1 MTGWW
6 TTSAA
11 GLPNSTSVHC
21 TIKTLQGTSMATPA
35 TAGMAVIIRQYF
47 MSGFYGSTTVGV
59 ADSTKG
65 FTPSGAL
72 IKAMLIHSA
81 VPLTKAVEVSTT
93 TGHTVVNTWTSVQLP
108 DNNQGYGRIQLDNAL
123 YFGGAASLLCD
134 VVANCPFGNGSMTH
148 TLPAASNILPLT
160 YFVWGGVSM
169 HRSNV
174 TANRLGQY
182 FYFKTTSSSSLSAIK
197 VTLVWTDYPGSSS
210 STASQLVNQL
220 DVTVEGPVTSSGAC
234 SPPSCSVYNS
244 LLYKSTTAPRN
255 PHAMVKIP
263 ASSLVSSSLYR
274 IYVGPWKQSSSSTIT
289 QINIGQPFSLVAT
302 TDNALL
308 ASSSGGGSLKPYTSA
323 DVPFPKYTMSGSPAT
338 YVSSV
343 ATTLIVVFSIVVALL
358 GGIAGVIYMS
368 HKQAARLEE
377 EEIAQRIGD
386 AMVAS
391 GAVPP
396 HVQ

>member
-1 MTGWW
+1 
-6 TTSAA
+6 
-11 GLPNSTSVHC
+11 
-21 TIKTLQGTSMATPA
+21 
-35 TAGMAVIIRQYF
+35 

-59 ADSTKG
+59 ADSTKS

-81 VPLTKAVEVSTT
+81 IPLTKAVEVSTT

-108 DNNQGYGRIQLDNAL
+108 DNNQGYGRIQLDNVL
-123 YFGGAASLLCD
+123 YFGGAASLLCS
-134 VVANCPFGNGSMTH
+134 VAANCPVETGSTTSPSH
-148 TLPAASNILPLT
+148 TYPTVANILSLT

-169 HRSNV
+169 HSSNV
-174 TANRLGQY
+174 SFNQLGQY
-182 FYFKTTSSSSLSAIK
+182 FYFQTPTSASLSAIK
-197 VTLVWTDYPGSSS
+197 ITLAWTDYPGYASSS
-210 STASQLVNQL
+210 STESQLVNPL
-220 DVTVEGPVTSSGAC
+220 DVYVEGPVTSNAAC
-234 SPPSCSVYNS
+234 TSSSTPPCSVYNS

-263 ASSLVSSSLYR
+263 ARSLVSGSVYR
-274 IYVGPWKQSSSSTIT
+274 IYVGPWNHAVSTRLT
-289 QINIGQPFSLVAT
+289 GSGSTPTTINIGQPFALVAT
-302 TDNALL
+302 TENALL

-323 DVPFPKYTMSGSPAT
+323 DVSFPKYTMPGSPAT

-358 GGIAGVIYMS
+358 GGIVGVIYMS

-391 GAVPP
+391 GA
-396 HVQ
+396 HAGVQ